1 MRSRRNPR
9 ASRADERRGDL
20 MPLVRLTTDEDPTPN
35 LAPMIDVILVLT
47 IFFMCATKFSGDERQ
62 FELDLP
68 QVGGAAVVDA
78 AQPEIVEVEAAGGL
92 RFGPDEVT
100 LQDLATRLVMTREAR
115 PDVAVMIRGEQAV
128 PHGRMAEIY
137 EACRG
142 AGVRHVAISV
152 RTRSGPTRE

>member
-1 MRSRRNPR
+1 
-9 ASRADERRGDL
+9 
-20 MPLVRLTTDEDPTPN
+20 MPLLRPTDDEDPTPN
-35 LAPMIDVILVLT
+35 LAPMNDVILVLT

-68 QVGGAAVVDA
+68 EVGGAPVIDA
-78 AQPEIVEVEAAGGL
+78 ARPEIVEVAADGPL
-92 RFGPDEVT
+92 RLGPDEVT
-100 LQDLATRLVMTREAR
+100 LAELATRLTAAR
-115 PDVAVMIRGEQAV
+115 AAQPDLAVMIRGEQAV

-152 RTRSGPTRE
+152 RTRPAATR

>member
-1 MRSRRNPR
+1 
-9 ASRADERRGDL
+9 
-20 MPLVRLTTDEDPTPN
+20 MPLVRLTDDDEPTPN

-68 QVGGAAVVDA
+68 QVGGAPVVDA
-78 AQPEIVEVEAAGGL
+78 ARPELVEVGAEGL
-92 RFGPDEVT
+92 LRLGPDDVSVEE
-100 LQDLATRLVMTREAR
+100 LGSRLAAAR
-115 PDVAVMIRGEQAV
+115 GVQPDVAVMIRGDRAV

-137 EACRG
+137 EACRA

-152 RTRSGPTRE
+152 RTRAESVR